1 MIREHTPRRLFAVF
15 GTFATFAALLATAG
29 PAHAQTTSTLD
40 KIRSSGTIVLGVRPA
55 VVPFSY
61 YDDQQKSVGYS
72 QDIALA
78 VVDAVRQKLDLP
90 SLAVRT
96 VAITPQN
103 RIALLQNGTIDI
115 ECSTTTNNAER
126 QKQAAFSDTIFVIGT
141 RLLTRKDSGIKDFAD
156 LKGRTV
162 VTNAGSTSEQILHRL
177 DAEQHLG
184 AVITTQ
190 KDVAESFLALS
201 TGRADAFM
209 LDDAMLAGE
218 RAKAADPDD
227 YVIVGKPQSKEA
239 YGCMFRKDDPG
250 FRTLVDATIA
260 RLQTSGN
267 AQALY
272 TKWFDSPIPPNGT
285 NLHLPESDDMKV
297 LFKAPN
303 DKPLS

>member
-1 MIREHTPRRLFAVF
+1 MIRKNTLRL
-15 GTFATFAALLATAG
+15 LLAASLVATG
-29 PAHAQTTSTLD
+29 SAHAQTSGTLQ
-40 KIRSSGTIVLGVRPA
+40 KIANSDTIVLGVRPA

-61 YDDQQKSVGYS
+61 YDDQQKSIGYS

-78 VVDAVRQKLDLP
+78 IVGAVKQKLNRPNLT
-90 SLAVRT
+90 VRT
-96 VAITPQN
+96 IAITPQN
-103 RIALLQNGTIDI
+103 RIPLLVNGTIDI
-115 ECSTTTNNAER
+115 ECSTTTNDAER
-126 QKQAAFSDTIFVIGT
+126 QKQAAFSNTIFIIGT
-141 RLLTRKDSGIKDFAD
+141 RLLTKKNSGIKDFAD

-177 DAEQHLG
+177 DTDQHLG

-218 RAKAADPDD
+218 RAKAPDPDD

-239 YGCMFRKDDPG
+239 YGCMFRKDDPD
-250 FRTLVDATIA
+250 FKKVVDDAVA
-260 RLQTSGN
+260 RLQTSG
-267 AQALY
+267 QADVLY
-272 TKWFDSPIPPNGT
+272 RKWFDSPIPPGGI
-285 NLHLPESDDMKV
+285 NLHLPESDDLKA